1 VLTFE
6 EMQDIFDALRIKP
19 ESMRD
24 RKREHSSKAGRIYA
38 RTGGVSQAVQS
49 TLEKLAPE
57 KSMKIKTRQ
66 ADGVPA
72 CKEMIDSLL
81 EGRGGANFFEGMGCV
96 GGCVG
101 GPKRVIN
108 QELGRKT
115 VDAYGEK
122 ARFETP
128 LENPY
133 VLELLKRLGFD
144 TVEEL
149 LSDQELFT
157 RSF

>member
-1 VLTFE
+1 MGCRRRKTAAGDGQRRE
-6 EMQDIFDALRIKP
+6 YRWQKLRAGGTQ
-19 ESMRD
+19 
-24 RKREHSSKAGRIYA
+24 HGAAAAGRRSDCHRPGNADRLRHI
-38 RTGGVSQAVQS
+38 VSVS
-49 TLEKLAPE
+49 VR
-57 KSMKIKTRQ
+57 SCRQ
-66 ADGVPA
+66 RLTDVPA
-72 CKEMIDSLL
+72 C
-81 EGRGGANFFEGMGCV
+81 V
-96 GGCVG
+96 GFGIHSPEQAAEVA
-101 GPKRVIN
+101 RVA
-108 QELGRKT
+108 KT

>member
-1 VLTFE
+1 
-6 EMQDIFDALRIKP
+6 M
-19 ESMRD
+19 
-24 RKREHSSKAGRIYA
+24 
-38 RTGGVSQAVQS
+38 
-49 TLEKLAPE
+49 
-57 KSMKIKTRQ
+57 
-66 ADGVPA
+66 
-72 CKEMIDSLL
+72 
-81 EGRGGANFFEGMGCV
+81 
-96 GGCVG
+96 
-101 GPKRVIN
+101 
-108 QELGRKT
+108 GRKT

>member
-1 VLTFE
+1 
-6 EMQDIFDALRIKP
+6 
-19 ESMRD
+19 MR
-24 RKREHSSKAGRIYA
+24 E
-38 RTGGVSQAVQS
+38 
-49 TLEKLAPE
+49 
-57 KSMKIKTRQ
+57 
-66 ADGVPA
+66 
-72 CKEMIDSLL
+72 
-81 EGRGGANFFEGMGCV
+81 MGCV

-144 TVEEL
+144 TRRRA
-149 LSDQELFT
+149 FCPI
-157 RSF
+157 RSCLPEAFKSGWPSPCGLRRRKI

>member
-1 VLTFE
+1 
-6 EMQDIFDALRIKP
+6 M
-19 ESMRD
+19 
-24 RKREHSSKAGRIYA
+24 
-38 RTGGVSQAVQS
+38 
-49 TLEKLAPE
+49 
-57 KSMKIKTRQ
+57 
-66 ADGVPA
+66 
-72 CKEMIDSLL
+72 
-81 EGRGGANFFEGMGCV
+81 
-96 GGCVG
+96 
-101 GPKRVIN
+101 
-108 QELGRKT
+108 
-115 VDAYGEK
+115 DAYGEK

>member
-1 VLTFE
+1 
-6 EMQDIFDALRIKP
+6 
-19 ESMRD
+19 
-24 RKREHSSKAGRIYA
+24 
-38 RTGGVSQAVQS
+38 VQS

>member
-1 VLTFE
+1 MCSARSLWLLST
-6 EMQDIFDALRIKP
+6 P
-19 ESMRD
+19 T
-24 RKREHSSKAGRIYA
+24 RKW
-38 RTGGVSQAVQS
+38 
-49 TLEKLAPE
+49 L
-57 KSMKIKTRQ
+57 
-66 ADGVPA
+66 
-72 CKEMIDSLL
+72 SLIHIC
-81 EGRGGANFFEGMGCV
+81 CV